1 MTPAASVIIP
11 SSRGGKYLR
20 EAVNSART
28 PDVDWEIIVV
38 ADGSTEDMSDLEADE
53 RVRVIRQRNR
63 GASIARNVGVAN
75 ARAELIAFLD
85 DDDRMLPGRLV
96 EQCRAMGQNPDAG
109 LCHTQIRI
117 IDAEGN
123 PVSEGNSRDVQYR
136 EFLRIEGGIV
146 FSSIMVR
153 KSVFQEVG
161 GFSSVLPMGEDL
173 DFIYKVAREY
183 KLVFI
188 PETLTEYRLHANNS
202 WAGSAESS
210 SEEIK
215 IMLAQHRMASEAK
228 GQTVFV
234 EDVRKGLQHVLPGRS
249 QIALSHARKALAE
262 RQPLTFMRSVGSL
275 LRHSPIAGTRVAVRK
290 ARGGTG
296 SL

>member
-1 MTPAASVIIP
+1 MTPAVSVVIP

-20 EAVNSART
+20 EAVNSVRT
-28 PDVDWEIIVV
+28 PNVDWEIIIV
-38 ADGSTEDMSDLEADE
+38 ADGSTEDMSDLEVDGA
-53 RVRVIRQRNR
+53 VRVIRQRNR
-63 GASIARNVGVAN
+63 GVSIARNVGVAN
-75 ARAELIAFLD
+75 ARSELIAFLD

-96 EQCRAMGQNPDAG
+96 EQCRAMAQNIDAG

-123 PVSEGNSRDVQYR
+123 SLVEGIGRDVQYR
-136 EFLRIEGGIV
+136 DFLQTKGGIV
-146 FSSIMVR
+146 FSSVMVR

-161 GFSSVLPMGEDL
+161 GFNSVLPMGEDL

-183 KLVFI
+183 KLVFL
-188 PETLTEYRLHANNS
+188 PETLTEYRVHASNS

-210 SEEIK
+210 GEEIK
-215 IMLAQHRMASEAK
+215 VILAQHRMASEAK
-228 GQTVFV
+228 GQTGYVK
-234 EDVRKGLQHVLPGRS
+234 DVQNGLKHVLPSRS
-249 QIALSHARKALAE
+249 QIALSSDRRALVE

-275 LRHSPIAGTRVAVRK
+275 LFHSPIAGTRVAVRK

-296 SL
+296 